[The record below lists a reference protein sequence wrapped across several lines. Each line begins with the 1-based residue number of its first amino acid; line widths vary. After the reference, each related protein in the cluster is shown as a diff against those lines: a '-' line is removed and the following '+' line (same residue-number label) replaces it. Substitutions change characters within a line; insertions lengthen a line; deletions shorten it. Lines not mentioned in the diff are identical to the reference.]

1 LEAEPLTVRILV
13 LVLSV
18 LLAFAASAQDV
29 RTQRV
34 SFPPGA
40 QSATVFGVIR
50 GRETVDLLLNARAG
64 QTAAISMATRNAS
77 AYFNILAP
85 GETETALFVG
95 SVSGNQ
101 FEGRLP
107 ATGDYRIR
115 VYLMRNAARRGETAD
130 YRLEMIVSG
139 GGGAATQLPAS
150 PPDGFVAGD
159 FFEVTGVGG
168 GDSLNLRDRPG
179 ASARIVG
186 QLANGAVL
194 RNVGGCR
201 MTGETRWCNVETT
214 GGVRVRGWVS
224 ARYLRE
230 PRPGAGGTASQLPA
244 SPPRANAAERAGQG
258 RFDASGMLPCKQ
270 LAGQPTGQCRFGVAR
285 DPGGAAAVV
294 VTRPDGRKRTLVFEG
309 GRFASADAGQADGYP
324 PYGATRDG
332 DLFVVTVGAERYEVP
347 AAVVFGG

>member
-1 LEAEPLTVRILV
+1 MRFLV
-13 LVLSV
+13 LLFSL
-18 LLAFAASAQDV
+18 LLAAPASAQEI

-40 QSATVFGVIR
+40 ESSTVFGVIL
-50 GRETVDLLLNARAG
+50 GREIVDFLLNARAG
-64 QTAAISMATRNAS
+64 QYANVGMATQNPS

-85 GETETALFVG
+85 GETEVAFFVG
-95 SVSGNQ
+95 STSGNQ

-115 VYLMRNAARRGETAD
+115 VYQMRNAARRGETAD

-139 GGGAATQLPAS
+139 GRGAATQLPAS

-168 GDSLNLRDRPG
+168 GDSLNLRDGPG
-179 ASARIVG
+179 TSARIVG
-186 QLANGAVL
+186 RLANGAVL

-201 MTGETRWCNVETT
+201 MTGQTRWCEVETT
-214 GGVRVRGWVS
+214 GAARVRGWVS

-244 SPPRANAAERAGQG
+244 SPPGASAAERAGQG
-258 RFDASGMLPCKQ
+258 RFDATGAIPCKQ
-270 LAGQPTGQCRFGVAR
+270 FAGQPTGQCRFGVAR
-285 DPGGAAAVV
+285 APGGSAAVV
-294 VTRPDGRKRTLVFEG
+294 VTRPDGGTRALFFEG
-309 GRFASADAGQADGYP
+309 GRFVSADTSQADGYP
-324 PYGATRDG
+324 PYAATRDG
-332 DLFVVTVGAERYEVP
+332 DVFVVTVGAERYEIFD
-347 AAVVFGG
+347 AVVFGG